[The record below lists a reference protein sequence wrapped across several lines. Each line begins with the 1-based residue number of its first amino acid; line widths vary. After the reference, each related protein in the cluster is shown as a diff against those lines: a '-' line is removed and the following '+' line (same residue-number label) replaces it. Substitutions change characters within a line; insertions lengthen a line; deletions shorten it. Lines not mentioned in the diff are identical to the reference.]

1 MGTTLGNLKPAPGA
15 VKKTKRI
22 ARGYGSGH
30 GRTATRGGKG
40 QTARTGNSD
49 KSGFEGGQMPM
60 YRRLPKRG
68 FKNPF
73 RVVYQVVNVGLLDR
87 FDGEVTREV
96 LDKAGLIAL
105 SKGPIKILGQ
115 GDITKALKVTAD
127 SASSSAIEKIKA
139 AGGEVVL
146 TKPLSE

>member
-1 MGTTLGNLKPAPGA
+1 VGTTLGNLKPAPGA

-40 QTARTGNSD
+40 YTARAGS
-49 KSGFEGGQMPM
+49 SVSERFEGGQMPM
-60 YRRLPKRG
+60 YRRLPKHG

-73 RVVYQVVNVGLLDR
+73 RVVFQIVNVDILER
-87 FDGEVTREV
+87 FDGEVTRET
-96 LDKAGLIAL
+96 LDKAGLITA
-105 SKGPIKILGQ
+105 SKGPVKILGN
-115 GDITKALKVTAD
+115 GELTKALKVHAD
-127 SASSSAIEKIKA
+127 SASASAIEKIKA

-146 TKPLSE
+146 SKPISE